1 MEFPVHSSAELQE
14 VINHIS
20 QIDGVEEVKQSVE

>member
-14 VINHIS
+14 VITTIS
-20 QIDGVEEVKQSVE
+20 QIDGVEEVKQRVE